1 MEIKPSVGSSKEN
14 GVVEAALSVVARDDY
29 DSTLTAAWKALD
41 AAHARAGTPLPRGE
55 ISRVA
60 RRFQLDGAQVA
71 ELGLRGE
78 LAGIVERGDLGESAR
93 DVSTYTASGETQS
106 VNLDILT
113 VFRRDLGLVRLL
125 TRAEEI
131 ALGDAIAD
139 GSRARIALLEV
150 ESTIHVVRLEETIQR
165 AIKARD
171 ELFHRNIPLVL
182 HLAPKFSNL
191 GLDHL
196 DVIQSGFMGLLRA
209 TEKWDPHRG
218 YRFTTYAY
226 FWIEQSIRRYLSDTG
241 RTIRLP
247 VHVVEKL
254 VKLRKSRRNLSSQLG
269 REPSVTELAEFSGID
284 VDKVA
289 FYSDIDH
296 EMLSLD
302 NVVGDDDTTT
312 LRDFVVTRA
321 ESNDDPERALLLKER
336 NRMLRDCLNALSPR
350 EQFIVAS
357 RFGLNGIVKT
367 LEQVGQLLGI
377 TRERVRQI
385 EAKAIKKLRYHA
397 KAEYGSEAFST

>member
-1 MEIKPSVGSSKEN
+1 M
-14 GVVEAALSVVARDDY
+14 A
-29 DSTLTAAWKALD
+29 
-41 AAHARAGTPLPRGE
+41 
-55 ISRVA
+55 
-60 RRFQLDGAQVA
+60 
-71 ELGLRGE
+71 
-78 LAGIVERGDLGESAR
+78 ESAR
-93 DVSTYTASGETQS
+93 DLSTYTASCESRS
-106 VNLDILT
+106 VDLDLLT
-113 VFRRDLGLVRLL
+113 VFRRDVGLVRLL
-125 TRAEEI
+125 TRSEEI

-139 GSRARIALLEV
+139 GLRARAALIEA
-150 ESTIHVVRLEETIQR
+150 ESTIHVVRLEETIER
-165 AIKARD
+165 ATKARD
-171 ELFHRNIPLVL
+171 ELFRRNIPLVL
-182 HLAPKFSNL
+182 HVAPKFSNL

-196 DVIQSGFMGLLRA
+196 DVIQSGLMGLLKA

-247 VHVVEKL
+247 VHVIDKL
-254 VKLRKSRRNLSSQLG
+254 SKLRKFRRTLSSQLG
-269 REPSVTELAEFSGID
+269 REPSVTELAAFSGID

-289 FYSDIDH
+289 LYSDINQ

-312 LRDFVVTRA
+312 LRNFVITRT
-321 ESNDDPERALLLKER
+321 ESNDDPESAFLLRER

-357 RFGLNGIVKT
+357 RFGLNGTAKT

-385 EAKAIKKLRYHA
+385 EAKTIKKLRHHA
-397 KAEYGSEAFST
+397 KAKYGSEAFST